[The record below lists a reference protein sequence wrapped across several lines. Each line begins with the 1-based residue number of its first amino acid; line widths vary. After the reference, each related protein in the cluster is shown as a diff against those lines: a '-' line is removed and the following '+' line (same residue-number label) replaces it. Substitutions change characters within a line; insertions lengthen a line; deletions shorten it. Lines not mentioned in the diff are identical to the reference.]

1 MQSIKNKI
9 INRIYGK
16 GRGWCYTP
24 KSFSD
29 LGSPEAIRIT
39 LHRLEKKGAIR
50 RLSRGIYEY
59 PKKHPT
65 IGFLSPNPDK
75 IAEAISV
82 RDAIRIRPSG
92 AFAAN
97 ILGLS
102 NQVPAKIVFLT
113 DGSGRRI
120 KIGPRE
126 IIFKRTTPRNM
137 AGAKSSGTL
146 ILALKYIGKEQVSQ
160 DHIKHFRES
169 LSTHIKMK
177 LKKDSIYAPGW
188 ICPII
193 DEIVKDTNA

>member
-1 MQSIKNKI
+1 MQSINNKI

-39 LHRLEKKGAIR
+39 LHRLEKKGTIR

-146 ILALKYIGKEQVSQ
+146 ILALKYIGKEQISQ

-169 LSTHIKMK
+169 LSNHIKMK

>member
-65 IGFLSPNPDK
+65 IGFLSPDPDK

-169 LSTHIKMK
+169 LSNHIKMK

>member
-50 RLSRGIYEY
+50 RLSRGLYEY

-65 IGFLSPNPDK
+65 IGFLSPDPDK

-82 RDAIRIRPSG
+82 RHAIRIQPSG

-137 AGAKSSGTL
+137 AAAKSSGTL
-146 ILALKYIGKEQVSQ
+146 ILALKYIGKEQISQ

>member
-160 DHIKHFRES
+160 NHIKHFRES

>member
-113 DGSGRRI
+113 DGSSRRI

-146 ILALKYIGKEQVSQ
+146 ILALKYIGKDQISQ

>member
-169 LSTHIKMK
+169 LSNHIKMK

-193 DEIVKDTNA
+193 DEIVKDTDA

>member
-65 IGFLSPNPDK
+65 IGFLSPDPDK

-82 RDAIRIRPSG
+82 RYAIRIRPSG

-146 ILALKYIGKEQVSQ
+146 ILALKYIGKEQISQ

>member
-146 ILALKYIGKEQVSQ
+146 ILALKYIGKDQISQ

-169 LSTHIKMK
+169 LSNHIKMK

>member
-50 RLSRGIYEY
+50 RLSRGLYEY

-65 IGFLSPNPDK
+65 IGFLSPDPDK

-82 RDAIRIRPSG
+82 RYAIRIRPSG

-146 ILALKYIGKEQVSQ
+146 ILALKYIGKEQISQ

>member
-120 KIGPRE
+120 KIGPRA

-146 ILALKYIGKEQVSQ
+146 ILALKYIGKEQISQ

>member
-65 IGFLSPNPDK
+65 IGFLSPDPDK

-113 DGSGRRI
+113 DGSSRRI

-146 ILALKYIGKEQVSQ
+146 ILALKYIGKEQISQ

>member
-1 MQSIKNKI
+1 MQSTKNKI

-65 IGFLSPNPDK
+65 IGLLSPNPDK
-75 IAEAISV
+75 IAEAISI
-82 RDAIRIRPSG
+82 RYAIRIQPSG

-113 DGSGRRI
+113 DGSDRRI

-137 AGAKSSGTL
+137 AAAKSSGTL
-146 ILALKYIGKEQVSQ
+146 ILALKYIGKEQISQ

>member
-65 IGFLSPNPDK
+65 IGFLSPDPDK

-82 RDAIRIRPSG
+82 RDAIRIQPSG

-137 AGAKSSGTL
+137 AAAKSSGTL
-146 ILALKYIGKEQVSQ
+146 ILALKYIGKEQISQ

>member
-160 DHIKHFRES
+160 NHIKHFRES
-169 LSTHIKMK
+169 LSNHIKMK

>member
-50 RLSRGIYEY
+50 RLSRGLYEY

-65 IGFLSPNPDK
+65 IGFLSPDPDK

-82 RDAIRIRPSG
+82 RDAIRIQPSG

-137 AGAKSSGTL
+137 AAAKSSGTL
-146 ILALKYIGKEQVSQ
+146 ILALKYIGKEQISQ

-169 LSTHIKMK
+169 LSNHIKMK

>member
-137 AGAKSSGTL
+137 AAAKSSGTL
-146 ILALKYIGKEQVSQ
+146 ILALKYIGKEQISQ

-169 LSTHIKMK
+169 LSNHIKMK

>member
-65 IGFLSPNPDK
+65 IGFLSPDPDK

-137 AGAKSSGTL
+137 AAAKSSGTL
-146 ILALKYIGKEQVSQ
+146 ILALKYIGKEQISQ

>member
-126 IIFKRTTPRNM
+126 IIFKRTAPRNM

-146 ILALKYIGKEQVSQ
+146 ILALKYIGKEQISQ

-169 LSTHIKMK
+169 LSNHIKMK

>member
-9 INRIYGK
+9 INRIYAK

-39 LHRLEKKGAIR
+39 LHRLEKKGTIR
-50 RLSRGIYEY
+50 RLSRGLYEY

-65 IGFLSPNPDK
+65 IGFLSPDPDK

-82 RDAIRIRPSG
+82 RDAIRIQPSG

-146 ILALKYIGKEQVSQ
+146 ILALKYIGKEQISQ

>member
-1 MQSIKNKI
+1 MQSINNKI

-65 IGFLSPNPDK
+65 IGFLSPDPDK
-75 IAEAISV
+75 IAEAISI
-82 RDAIRIRPSG
+82 RYAIRIQPSG

-113 DGSGRRI
+113 DGSDRRI

-137 AGAKSSGTL
+137 AAAKSSGTL
-146 ILALKYIGKEQVSQ
+146 ILALKYIGKEQISQ

>member
-65 IGFLSPNPDK
+65 IGFLSPDPDK

-82 RDAIRIRPSG
+82 RDAIRIQPSG

-137 AGAKSSGTL
+137 AAAKSSGTL
-146 ILALKYIGKEQVSQ
+146 ILALKYIGKEQISQ

-188 ICPII
+188 IRPII

>member
-39 LHRLEKKGAIR
+39 LHRLEKKGTIR

-146 ILALKYIGKEQVSQ
+146 ILALKYIGKEQISQ

>member
-24 KSFSD
+24 KNFSD

-50 RLSRGIYEY
+50 RLARGLYEY
-59 PKKHPT
+59 PKKHST
-65 IGFLSPNPDK
+65 IGLLSPNPDK
-75 IAEAISV
+75 IAEAISI
-82 RDAIRIRPSG
+82 RYAIRIQPSG

-113 DGSGRRI
+113 DGLSRRVR
-120 KIGPRE
+120 IGSRE
-126 IIFKRTTPRNM
+126 IVFKRTAPRNM
-137 AGAKSSGTL
+137 AASKSSGTL
-146 ILALKYIGKEQVSQ
+146 ILALKYIGKEQISQ

>member
-65 IGFLSPNPDK
+65 IGFLSPDPDK

-82 RDAIRIRPSG
+82 RDAIRIQPSG

-169 LSTHIKMK
+169 LSNHIKMK

>member
-1 MQSIKNKI
+1 MQSINNKI

-24 KSFSD
+24 KNFSD

-50 RLSRGIYEY
+50 RLARGLYEY
-59 PKKHPT
+59 PKKHST
-65 IGFLSPNPDK
+65 IGLLSPNPDK
-75 IAEAISV
+75 IAEAISI
-82 RDAIRIRPSG
+82 RYAIRIQPSG

-113 DGSGRRI
+113 DGSDRRI

-137 AGAKSSGTL
+137 AAAKSSGTL
-146 ILALKYIGKEQVSQ
+146 ILALKYIGKEQISQ

>member
-39 LHRLEKKGAIR
+39 LHRLEKKGTIR

-126 IIFKRTTPRNM
+126 IIFRRTTPRNM

-169 LSTHIKMK
+169 LSNHIKMK

>member
-29 LGSPEAIRIT
+29 LGSQEAIRIT

-50 RLSRGIYEY
+50 RLARGLYEY
-59 PKKHPT
+59 PKKHST
-65 IGFLSPNPDK
+65 IGLLSPNPDK
-75 IAEAISV
+75 IAEAISI
-82 RDAIRIRPSG
+82 RYAIRIQPSG

-113 DGSGRRI
+113 DGLSRRVR
-120 KIGPRE
+120 IGSRE
-126 IIFKRTTPRNM
+126 IVFKRTAPRNM
-137 AGAKSSGTL
+137 AASKSSGTL
-146 ILALKYIGKEQVSQ
+146 ILALKYIGKEQISQ

>member
-146 ILALKYIGKEQVSQ
+146 ILALKYIGKEQISK

>member
-65 IGFLSPNPDK
+65 IGFLSPDPDK

-146 ILALKYIGKEQVSQ
+146 ILALKYIGKEQISQ

>member
-1 MQSIKNKI
+1 MQSINNKI

-39 LHRLEKKGAIR
+39 LHRLEKKGTIR

-65 IGFLSPNPDK
+65 IGFLSPDPDK

-146 ILALKYIGKEQVSQ
+146 ILALKYIGKEQISQ

>member
-1 MQSIKNKI
+1 MQSINNKI

-39 LHRLEKKGAIR
+39 LHRLEKKGTIR

-65 IGFLSPNPDK
+65 IGFLSPDPDK

-146 ILALKYIGKEQVSQ
+146 ILALKYIGKDQISQ

-169 LSTHIKMK
+169 LSNHIKMK

>member
-82 RDAIRIRPSG
+82 RYAIRIRPSG

-146 ILALKYIGKEQVSQ
+146 ILALKYIGKEQISQ

>member
-24 KSFSD
+24 KNFSD

-59 PKKHPT
+59 PKKHST
-65 IGFLSPNPDK
+65 IGFLSPDPDK

-137 AGAKSSGTL
+137 AAAKSSGTL
-146 ILALKYIGKEQVSQ
+146 ILALKYIGKEQISQ

>member
-39 LHRLEKKGAIR
+39 LHRLEKKGTIR

-82 RDAIRIRPSG
+82 RDAIRIQPSG

-146 ILALKYIGKEQVSQ
+146 ILALKYIGKDQISQ

>member
-9 INRIYGK
+9 INRIHGK

-65 IGFLSPNPDK
+65 IGFLSPDPDK

-146 ILALKYIGKEQVSQ
+146 ILALKYIGKEQISQ

>member
-146 ILALKYIGKEQVSQ
+146 ILALKYIGKDQISQ

>member
-1 MQSIKNKI
+1 MQSINNKI

-24 KSFSD
+24 KNFSD

-65 IGFLSPNPDK
+65 IGFLSPDPDK
-75 IAEAISV
+75 IAEAISI
-82 RDAIRIRPSG
+82 RYAIRIQPSG

-113 DGSGRRI
+113 DGSDRRI

-137 AGAKSSGTL
+137 AAAKSSGTL
-146 ILALKYIGKEQVSQ
+146 ILALKYIGKEQISQ

>member
-29 LGSPEAIRIT
+29 LGSPGAIRIT

-65 IGFLSPNPDK
+65 IGFLSPDPDK

-160 DHIKHFRES
+160 NHIKHFRES
-169 LSTHIKMK
+169 LSNHIKMK

>member
-50 RLSRGIYEY
+50 RLSRGLYEY

-169 LSTHIKMK
+169 LSNHIKMK